1 MPLPSLVPA
10 SGQVQVQNTTFSI
23 DALGRYI
30 CSTWDEATANGG
42 SPFAA
47 IVIGGG
53 MYGAHCATK
62 IFRGH
67 SSKRVLLLDAGRF
80 LVSEHVQN
88 LAQIGLNVPSPI
100 PPSSDPGVARELVWG
115 IPWRGNVDFPGLAYC
130 TGGKSIYW
138 GGWCPR
144 LTSADLLGWPSG
156 AAQYLDANYLFVESE
171 TGVVPGTEFIF
182 GDLLTVLSNEV
193 GTAAGSLPNIETT
206 IGNNGVEVAPLAVQG
221 SPPDSGLFSFDK
233 YSSLPL
239 LIEAIR
245 DAVAISGVNDA
256 NRRLFLVPTAH
267 VVKLHAAGG
276 SVHTIEVDVDGQR
289 KFLPVGAQCAVILA
303 ASGIESTRLALHSF
317 PTPLMGRNLMA
328 HVRSDF
334 TVRVRRS
341 ALPPVP
347 PHVQTAALLVR
358 GVTATGRFH
367 IQVTASTHTS
377 GSDELLFRMIPDL
390 DILSAQLANQD
401 PNWIT
406 ITFRGIGEMRGDR
419 TTTIP
424 NATASW
430 MNLSPFETD
439 EFGVPRAYVQLAI
452 SAGDLQVWQ
461 TMDQTAVALAQ
472 KIAKAPGNIEY
483 LYDGGWQAQPFPLN
497 RPFPEWHRGL
507 GTTYHE
513 SGTLWMGDSP
523 ASSVTDSFGRFH
535 HIGNAYACD
544 QSLFPTV
551 GSVNPVLTGLTLAR
565 RIAAH
570 VTTI

>member
-1 MPLPSLVPA
+1 MPLPNLIPA
-10 SGQVQVQNTTFSI
+10 GGQAQVQNTTFAV
-23 DALGRYI
+23 DALGRYV

-42 SPFAA
+42 APFAA
-47 IVIGGG
+47 IVVGAG
-53 MYGAHCATK
+53 MYGAYCAAK
-62 IFRGH
+62 IFRRH
-67 SSKRVLLLDAGRF
+67 LSKRVLLLDAGRF

-88 LAQIGLNVPSPI
+88 LARIGLDVPSPI

-115 IPWRGNVDFPGLAYC
+115 IPWRGNVEFPGLAYC

-144 LTSADLLGWPSG
+144 LTGADLQGWPS
-156 AAQYLDANYLFVESE
+156 AAAMYLNANYLNVESE
-171 TGVVPGTEFIF
+171 TGVVPGTDFIF
-182 GDLLTVLSNEV
+182 GDLLNVLRNEV
-193 GTAAGSLPNIETT
+193 GSAVGLLPNIETT
-206 IGNNGVEVAPLAVQG
+206 IGNNGVEMAPLAVEG
-221 SPPDSGLFSFDK
+221 SPPSSGLFSFDK
-233 YSSLPL
+233 FSSLPL
-239 LIEAIR
+239 LVEAIR
-245 DAVAISGVNDA
+245 DAVAFSGANDA
-256 NRRLFLVPTAH
+256 NRRLFLVPVAH

-276 SVHTIEVDVDGQR
+276 VVHTIEVDVNGQR
-289 KFLPVGAQCAVILA
+289 KFLPVGSQSAVILA

-317 PTPLMGRNLMA
+317 PTSLMGRNLMA

-347 PHVQTAALLVR
+347 AHVQTAALLVR
-358 GVTATGRFH
+358 GVTASGRFH
-367 IQVTASTHTS
+367 IQVTASTHAA

-406 ITFRGIGEMRGDR
+406 ITFRGIGEMRGDK
-419 TTTIP
+419 TTAIP
-424 NATASW
+424 NATTSW
-430 MNLSPFETD
+430 MNLSPYESD
-439 EFGVPRAYVQLAI
+439 EFGVPRAYVQLTL

-461 TMDQTAVALAQ
+461 AMDQTAITLAQ
-472 KIAKAPGNIEY
+472 KIAKAPSNIEY
-483 LYDGGWQAQPFPLN
+483 LYDGGWQTQPFPLN

-513 SGTLWMGDSP
+513 SGTLWMGDAP
-523 ASSVTDSFGRFH
+523 ASSVTNSLGRFH
-535 HIGNAYACD
+535 HISNAYACD

-565 RIAAH
+565 RIAEH
-570 VTTI
+570 VAI